1 MCIFSEV
8 FIKMQ
13 ILTQEVCGKTEI
25 LSAFPTSSQLLLVV
39 WQLHFELQR
48 C

>member
-1 MCIFSEV
+1 
-8 FIKMQ
+8 MQ
-13 ILTQEVCGKTEI
+13 ILTQEVCGETEI
-25 LSAFPTSSQLLLVV
+25 LSAFLTSSQLLLVV